1 MEKEPKSEGSG
12 KIPTFFNPSLSRL
25 NLAAILS
32 LFQPRGDRGASS
44 PGSLQDPHC
53 HIKTSHGGGQPEALV
68 SGQQVSFET

>member
-1 MEKEPKSEGSG
+1 MT
-12 KIPTFFNPSLSRL
+12 TFSRL
-25 NLAAILS
+25 NLVATLS
-32 LFQPRGDRGASS
+32 FFQPRGDRGASS